1 MSIYA
6 TNFLV
11 DEETGEVKLVKHLNK
26 IKVNRS
32 TLASSPGGWNKSGR
46 KSRAN
51 KVWQLRK
58 LRERRGMK
66 VMLRKAEVAELV
78 QAPD

>member
-26 IKVNRS
+26 IKVDRT
-32 TLASSPGGWNKSGR
+32 TLSDPPGGWNKSGR
-46 KSRAN
+46 KSRIN
-51 KVWQLRK
+51 KMWELEK
-58 LRERRGMK
+58 LRERRTTK
-66 VMLRKAEVAELV
+66 IKLRKTWVV
-78 QAPD
+78 